1 MIQDH
6 EITSCTW
13 EIAHF
18 SGRVTHDLAPGICR
32 KYAQSFRVPSID
44 PGCSANRMTVSSEC
58 LAEVPCRFRGCGG
71 SAPTPS
77 RTQRRVTMR
86 KKLLAV
92 LAPAALLAL
101 PLAAPAAMAQDGE
114 TYQAEL
120 APLNGSGASGNLML
134 ELNGEEATI
143 TANVS
148 GLATTFMDNPYPHVQ
163 HIHIAGQGQ
172 CPDMSADENGDG
184 IVDTVEGQPAY
195 GMIGTTLST
204 SGDTSAEAGTNV
216 EIAPSGGSYEYSR
229 TFDLNADTLES
240 VQNGTAVIV
249 VHGLDPT
256 TLSEEAANAK
266 SNLVPE
272 LPLAAT
278 APALCG
284 TLAGSQMTQMPEG
297 SVDTGAGSTSGMED
311 AWLIGAGGA
320 ALIAAAG
327 GAFLLRRRT
336 DGQR

>member
-1 MIQDH
+1 
-6 EITSCTW
+6 
-13 EIAHF
+13 
-18 SGRVTHDLAPGICR
+18 
-32 KYAQSFRVPSID
+32 
-44 PGCSANRMTVSSEC
+44 
-58 LAEVPCRFRGCGG
+58 
-71 SAPTPS
+71 
-77 RTQRRVTMR
+77 MR
-86 KKLLAV
+86 KKLLAA

-101 PLAAPAAMAQDGE
+101 PLAAPAAMAQDDSE

-120 APLNGSGASGNLML
+120 AELNGSGGSGSLML

-163 HIHIAGQGQ
+163 HIHINGEGQ
-172 CPDMSADENGDG
+172 CPDMSADKNGDG

-195 GMIGTTLST
+195 GKIGTTLST
-204 SGDTSAEAGTNV
+204 SGGTGPEEGTNV

-229 TFDLNADTLES
+229 TFALNGDTLES
-240 VQNGTAVIV
+240 LQNGTGVVV
-249 VHGLDPT
+249 VHGLDPS

-278 APALCG
+278 SPALCG
-284 TLAGSQMTQMPEG
+284 TLTGSQMSQMPEG
-297 SVDTGAGSTSGMED
+297 SVDTGAGSTSGMEE

-320 ALIAAAG
+320 ALAAAAG